1 MKDRIFIIDGSSY
14 LYRAYHAMP
23 PLSTSKGQPTGAIKG
38 VTNMLMNL
46 KKDSEGSPI
55 VVVFDA
61 KGKTFRNKIY
71 SEYKAN
77 RPPMPD
83 DLREQLEPLKNI
95 CKAIGFP
102 LIEIAGVE
110 ADDVIATIVKL
121 AKEKKFKAVVS
132 SLDKDLMQLVEDPNT
147 TIMNTMTHQIFDE
160 KKVFEKFGVKPNQ
173 IRDMLALVGD
183 TSDNIPGVPKV
194 GQKTAAKW
202 LNEFDNLEGIIA
214 NAESIKGVVGE
225 NLRNSL
231 AELDRN
237 VDLVSL
243 RDDVDIETDF
253 KDLLELNGDQEK
265 LDKIF
270 SDLEFKKPADNSS
283 QKVDSKKDNLKEK
296 KNNYQTVLTKKELN
310 DWADKIDACKVF
322 AIDTETDSLD
332 TITANLVGIS
342 LSVDEG
348 SGCYIPIGHNYE
360 NCPNQPSLK
369 LVQDSIGKVIE
380 KNKEKAVGQNLKFD
394 IPILSRH
401 GIHLD
406 KFHADTMLMSYV
418 LNSTATRHG
427 MDKLASYYLDYE
439 TIKFSDVAGTASK
452 QISFSEVD
460 IAVATNYAAE
470 DADITLRLFNKLSS
484 LLKGKKGQIKLLQE
498 IEYPLVHVLAAVE
511 QNGAKIDKNKLAAHS
526 QELSEKISE
535 LTSQAFA
542 IAGEEFNLDS
552 PKQLL
557 EILYD
562 KLQLP
567 VLKKTPKGQ
576 PSTNEETLQRLSE
589 EYDLPKIILQYR
601 TLAKLKSTYTDS
613 LIKIENPKT
622 KRIHTSYQQAITSTG
637 RLSSTE
643 PNLQNIP
650 IKTAEGRRI
659 REAFVPEKGN
669 VLISADYSQ
678 IELRIMAHLSKDKNL
693 TNAFN
698 AGLDVHSA
706 TAAEVFGVSLESVT
720 EDQRRSAKA
729 INFGLMYGMSA
740 FGLTRQLDIPR
751 AEAQKYLDTYFERYT
766 GVKDYMA
773 NTKAQAKEDMFVETI
788 MGRRLYLNEIN
799 AANGLRRQA
808 AERAAINAPLQGS
821 AADIIK
827 KAMIDINTFLDKELP
842 QTRMIMQVHDELI
855 FETPKADAEE
865 ILPTS
870 EDCIQSVK
878 IHHKIGLHARPAV
891 RFTEMAKGFEAEIRI
906 KLENQSKW
914 VDAKSIVRVMSLKA
928 RKGQVLKLQAEGP
941 DANEAITTLIDFV
954 ENQFGE
960 KQNEIE

>member
-1 MKDRIFIIDGSSY
+1 MKDRVFIIDGSSY

-38 VTNMLMNL
+38 VTNMLMTL

-55 VVVFDA
+55 IVVFDA
-61 KGKTFRNKIY
+61 KGKTFRSEIY
-71 SEYKAN
+71 KEYKAN
-77 RPPMPD
+77 RPPMPE
-83 DLREQLEPLKNI
+83 DLRQQLDPLKEI

-102 LIEIAGVE
+102 LIEIPGVE
-110 ADDVIATIVKL
+110 ADDVIATLVNK
-121 AKEKKFKAVVS
+121 AKEKNFKAVVS
-132 SLDKDLMQLVEDPNT
+132 SLDKDLMQLVEDPNI
-147 TIMNTMTHQIFDE
+147 TIMNTMKHQIFTED
-160 KKVFEKFGVKPNQ
+160 KVFEKFGVQPNQ

-183 TSDNIPGVPKV
+183 SSDNIPGVPKV

-202 LNEFDNLEGIIA
+202 LNEYKNLDGIKD
-214 NAESIKGVVGE
+214 NAELIKGVVGE

-231 AELDRN
+231 ADLERN
-237 VDLVSL
+237 VELVSL
-243 RDDVDIETDF
+243 KDDVELGVSFDS
-253 KDLLELNGDQEK
+253 LLQLNADQEK
-265 LDKIF
+265 LDDLF
-270 SDLEFKKPADNSS
+270 SELEFNASTKNA
-283 QKVDSKKDNLKEK
+283 SKQPDAKETLKEK
-296 KNNYQTVLTKKELN
+296 NNNYETVISEDQLLA
-310 DWADKIDACKVF
+310 WAKNLDECKVY

-342 LSVDEG
+342 LSVKEG
-348 SGCYIPIGHNYE
+348 TGCYIPIGHKYE
-360 NCPNQPSLK
+360 GCPDQPSLD
-369 LVQDSIGKVIE
+369 LVIE
-380 KNKEKAVGQNLKFD
+380 IIGNAIERNKEKAVGQNLKFD

-401 GIHLD
+401 KIQLD

-427 MDKLASYYLDYE
+427 MDKLASFYLDYE
-439 TIKFSDVAGTASK
+439 TIKYGDVAGTASK
-452 QISFSEVD
+452 QISFSEVE
-460 IAVATNYAAE
+460 INVATNYAAE
-470 DADITLRLFNKLSS
+470 DADITLRLYNKLNG
-484 LLKGKKGQIKLLQE
+484 LLEDKPTQKKLLEE
-498 IEYPLVHVLAAVE
+498 IEYPLVHVLSKVE
-511 QNGAKIDKNKLAAHS
+511 QNGAKIDKAKLAAHS
-526 QELSEKISE
+526 EELAEKISD
-535 LTSQAFA
+535 LSSQAFK

-557 EILYD
+557 EILYE
-562 KLQLP
+562 KLKLP

-589 EYDLPKIILQYR
+589 EYELPKIILQYR

-613 LIKIENPKT
+613 LIKIENQVT
-622 KRIHTSYQQAITSTG
+622 QRIHTSYQQAITSTG

-650 IKTAEGRRI
+650 IKTSEGRRI
-659 REAFVPEKGN
+659 REAFIPEKGN

-698 AGLDVHSA
+698 KGLDVHSS
-706 TAAEVFGVSLESVT
+706 TAAEVFGVDIENVT
-720 EDQRRSAKA
+720 EEQRRSAKA

-751 AEAQKYLDTYFERYT
+751 ADAQKYLDTYFERYT

-827 KAMIDINTFLDKELP
+827 KAMIDINAFLVQKLP
-842 QTRMIMQVHDELI
+842 DTKMIMQVHDELI
-855 FETPKADAEE
+855 FETPKRNAEETLYLMKSMMEKAVKLDIPLIADAA
-865 ILPTS
+865 
-870 EDCIQSVK
+870 
-878 IHHKIGLHARPAV
+878 IG
-891 RFTEMAKGFEAEIRI
+891 K
-906 KLENQSKW
+906 NW
-914 VDAKSIVRVMSLKA
+914 
-928 RKGQVLKLQAEGP
+928 
-941 DANEAITTLIDFV
+941 NEAH
-954 ENQFGE
+954 
-960 KQNEIE
+960 

>member
-1 MKDRIFIIDGSSY
+1 MKDRVFIIDGSSY

-38 VTNMLMNL
+38 VTNMLMTL

-55 VVVFDA
+55 IVVFDA
-61 KGKTFRNKIY
+61 KGKTFRSEIY
-71 SEYKAN
+71 KEYKAN

-83 DLREQLEPLKNI
+83 DLREQLEPLKEI

-102 LIEIAGVE
+102 LIEIPGVE
-110 ADDVIATIVKL
+110 ADDVIATLVNK

-132 SLDKDLMQLVEDPNT
+132 SLDKDLMQLVEDPNI
-147 TIMNTMTHQIFDE
+147 TIMNTMKHQIFTED
-160 KKVFEKFGVKPNQ
+160 KVFEKFGVQPNQ

-183 TSDNIPGVPKV
+183 SSDNIPGVPKV

-202 LNEFDNLEGIIA
+202 LNEYKNLDGIKD

-231 AELDRN
+231 ADLERN
-237 VDLVSL
+237 VELVSL
-243 RDDVDIETDF
+243 KYDVELGVDF
-253 KDLLELNGDQEK
+253 DSLLQLNPDQEK
-265 LDKIF
+265 LDELF
-270 SDLEFKKPADNSS
+270 AELEFKALPKNT
-283 QKVDSKKDNLKEK
+283 SKQPDVKETLKEK
-296 KNNYQTVLTKKELN
+296 NKNYETVLSKDQLKA
-310 DWADKIDACKVF
+310 WAKNLDECKVY

-342 LSVDEG
+342 LSVKEG
-348 SGCYIPIGHNYE
+348 AGCYIPIGHTYE
-360 NCPNQPSLK
+360 GCSDQLSL
-369 LVQDSIGKVIE
+369 DIIIEIIGKAIE
-380 KNKEKAVGQNLKFD
+380 RNKEKAVGQNLKFD

-401 GIHLD
+401 KIQLD

-439 TIKFSDVAGTASK
+439 TIKYGDVAGTASK
-452 QISFSEVD
+452 QISFSEVEID
-460 IAVATNYAAE
+460 VATNYAAE
-470 DADITLRLFNKLSS
+470 DADITLRLYNKLEG
-484 LLKGKKGQIKLLQE
+484 LLEDKPTQKKLLE
-498 IEYPLVHVLAAVE
+498 NIEYPLVHVLSKVE
-511 QNGAKIDKNKLAAHS
+511 QNGAKIDKEKLAAHS
-526 QELSEKISE
+526 EELAEKISD
-535 LTSQAFA
+535 LSSKAFK

-557 EILYD
+557 EVLYE
-562 KLQLP
+562 KLKLP

-589 EYDLPKIILQYR
+589 EYELPKIILQYR

-613 LIKIENPKT
+613 LIKIENPAT
-622 KRIHTSYQQAITSTG
+622 QRIHTSYQQAITSTG

-698 AGLDVHSA
+698 KGLDVHSS
-706 TAAEVFGVSLESVT
+706 TAAEVFGVNIENVT
-720 EDQRRSAKA
+720 DEQRRSAKA

-751 AEAQKYLDTYFERYT
+751 ADAQKYLDTYFERYT

-827 KAMIDINTFLDKELP
+827 KAMIDINAFLDKELS
-842 QTRMIMQVHDELI
+842 QTKMIMQVHDELI
-855 FETPKADAEE
+855 FETPKANAEE
-865 ILPTS
+865 TLNLMKDMM
-870 EDCIQSVK
+870 EKAVK
-878 IHHKIGLHARPAV
+878 LDIPLIADAAIGQ
-891 RFTEMAKGFEAEIRI
+891 
-906 KLENQSKW
+906 NW
-914 VDAKSIVRVMSLKA
+914 
-928 RKGQVLKLQAEGP
+928 
-941 DANEAITTLIDFV
+941 NEAH
-954 ENQFGE
+954 
-960 KQNEIE
+960 

>member
-1 MKDRIFIIDGSSY
+1 MKDRVFIIDGSSY

-38 VTNMLMNL
+38 VTNMLMTL

-55 VVVFDA
+55 IVVFDA
-61 KGKTFRNKIY
+61 KGKTFRSEIY
-71 SEYKAN
+71 KEYKAN

-83 DLREQLEPLKNI
+83 DLREQLEPLKEI

-102 LIEIAGVE
+102 LIEIPGVE
-110 ADDVIATIVKL
+110 ADDVIATLVNK

-132 SLDKDLMQLVEDPNT
+132 SLDKDLMQLVEDPNI
-147 TIMNTMTHQIFDE
+147 TIMNTMKHQIFTED
-160 KKVFEKFGVKPNQ
+160 KVFEKFGVQPNQ

-183 TSDNIPGVPKV
+183 SSDNIPGVPKV

-202 LNEFDNLEGIIA
+202 LNEYKNLDGIKD

-231 AELDRN
+231 ADLERN
-237 VDLVSL
+237 VELVSL
-243 RDDVDIETDF
+243 KYDVELGVDF
-253 KDLLELNGDQEK
+253 DSLLQLNPDQEK
-265 LDKIF
+265 LDELF
-270 SDLEFKKPADNSS
+270 AELEFKALPKNT
-283 QKVDSKKDNLKEK
+283 SKQPDVKETLKEK
-296 KNNYQTVLTKKELN
+296 NNNYETVLSKDQLKA
-310 DWADKIDACKVF
+310 WAKNLDECKVY

-342 LSVDEG
+342 LSVKEG
-348 SGCYIPIGHNYE
+348 AGCYIPIGHTYE
-360 NCPNQPSLK
+360 GCSDQLSLDLIVK
-369 LVQDSIGKVIE
+369 IIGKAIE
-380 KNKEKAVGQNLKFD
+380 RNKEKAVGQNLKFD

-401 GIHLD
+401 KIQLD

-427 MDKLASYYLDYE
+427 MDRLASYYLDYE
-439 TIKFSDVAGTASK
+439 TIKYGDVAGTASK
-452 QISFSEVD
+452 EISFSEVEID
-460 IAVATNYAAE
+460 VATNYAAE
-470 DADITLRLFNKLSS
+470 DADITLRLYNKLEG
-484 LLKGKKGQIKLLQE
+484 LLEDKPTQKKLLE
-498 IEYPLVHVLAAVE
+498 DIEYPLVHVLAKVE
-511 QNGAKIDKNKLAAHS
+511 QNGAKIDKEKLAAHS
-526 QELSEKISE
+526 EELAEKISD
-535 LTSQAFA
+535 LSSKAFK

-557 EILYD
+557 EVLYE
-562 KLQLP
+562 KLKLP

-589 EYDLPKIILQYR
+589 EYELPKIILQYR

-613 LIKIENPKT
+613 LIKIENPAT
-622 KRIHTSYQQAITSTG
+622 QRIHTSYQQAITSTG

-698 AGLDVHSA
+698 KGLDVHSS
-706 TAAEVFGVSLESVT
+706 TAAEVFGVNIENVT
-720 EDQRRSAKA
+720 DEQRRSAKA

-751 AEAQKYLDTYFERYT
+751 ADAQKYLDTYFERYT

-827 KAMIDINTFLDKELP
+827 KAMIDINTFLDKELS
-842 QTRMIMQVHDELI
+842 QTKMIMQVHDELI
-855 FETPKADAEE
+855 FETPKANAEE
-865 ILPTS
+865 TLNLMKDMM
-870 EDCIQSVK
+870 EKAVK
-878 IHHKIGLHARPAV
+878 LDIPLIADAAIG
-891 RFTEMAKGFEAEIRI
+891 
-906 KLENQSKW
+906 NNW
-914 VDAKSIVRVMSLKA
+914 
-928 RKGQVLKLQAEGP
+928 
-941 DANEAITTLIDFV
+941 NEAH
-954 ENQFGE
+954 
-960 KQNEIE
+960 